1 MIAVRSQVDTG
12 VSRVV
17 YGRLRSH
24 ATLVAR
30 CQVKNSWADFLWRT
44 WTVAFDMRA
53 KEEWNR

>member
-1 MIAVRSQVDTG
+1 MIAVRSVVDKK
-12 VSRVV
+12 VSVPV

-44 WTVAFDMRA
+44 WTVDFDMRC